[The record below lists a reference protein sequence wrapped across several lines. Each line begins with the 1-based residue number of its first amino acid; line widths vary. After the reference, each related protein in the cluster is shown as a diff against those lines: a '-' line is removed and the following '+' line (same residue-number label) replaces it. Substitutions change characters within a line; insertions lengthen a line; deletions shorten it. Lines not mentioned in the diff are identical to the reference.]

1 MHGGTGMGTGM
12 IRWLKDQKRL
22 MFRKG
27 HVLYFCHIPKSCGT
41 TFDRMIR
48 SRFIRELALPISHNY
63 DYFVNPDYALEKYDF
78 ISGHLFFGHHIPEL
92 VSRPVRSV
100 VLLREPRALLLSMF
114 KHGIQF
120 KDDPVHG
127 YIHENCPTPEQFFK
141 DPVMGP
147 YVANPM
153 ARFLGISERAF
164 SPEFI
169 NSALSLPLEKA
180 KERLATAPHSFESN
194 QEILSIALARL
205 RQFHVVGLAENLQ
218 LSANLVARMEGW
230 PLFGEVPHYN
240 ESANKTKVRDLSP
253 EALRA
258 IDKLTELDREIYT
271 LGKELFSNATI
282 RERLNDEMTI
292 PMPEASGPPV
302 RKAA

>member
-1 MHGGTGMGTGM
+1 MGTGI
-12 IRWLKDQKRL
+12 IRWLRQQKRRL
-22 MFRKG
+22 FRND
-27 HVLYFCHIPKSCGT
+27 HVLYFCHIPKTCGT
-41 TFDRMIR
+41 TFDRMLR
-48 SRFIRELALPISHNY
+48 SRFIGELAAPILDNHA
-63 DYFVNPDYALEKYDF
+63 FFTNPEYSLENYDF
-78 ISGHLFFGHHIPEL
+78 ISGHLFFGKHIPEL
-92 VSRPVRSV
+92 VSRPVRSI
-100 VLLREPRALLLSMF
+100 VLLGEPRTLLLSMF
-114 KHGIQF
+114 EQGIQVENHPSHQHI
-120 KDDPVHG
+120 K
-127 YIHENCPTPEQFFK
+127 ENCPTPEKFFN
-141 DPVMGP
+141 DPVMGA

-180 KERLATAPHSFESN
+180 KERLATATHSFESN

-205 RQFHVVGLAENLQ
+205 RQFHVVGLVENLQ

-292 PMPEASGPPV
+292 PMPEASGTPV